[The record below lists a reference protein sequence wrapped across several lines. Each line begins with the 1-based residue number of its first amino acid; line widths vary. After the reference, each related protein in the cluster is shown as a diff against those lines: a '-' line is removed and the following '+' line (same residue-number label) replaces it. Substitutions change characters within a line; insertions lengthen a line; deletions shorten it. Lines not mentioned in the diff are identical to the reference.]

1 MTIGLTRIR
10 AWLLILSAALV
21 SPVMLLSLACGR
33 GDNTLTVYSGRSQ
46 NLVHPILERF
56 IEDSG
61 GQHTGEV
68 RRKLGHRRHHPGRR
82 ERTRRQT

>member
-10 AWLLILSAALV
+10 AWVLILSAALV
-21 SPVMLLSLACGR
+21 SPVMLLSLACGG

-46 NLVHPILERF
+46 NLVNPILERF

-61 GQHTGEV
+61 INIQVKYAGSSAIAATILEEGEN
-68 RRKLGHRRHHPGRR
+68 
-82 ERTRRQT
+82 TRQT